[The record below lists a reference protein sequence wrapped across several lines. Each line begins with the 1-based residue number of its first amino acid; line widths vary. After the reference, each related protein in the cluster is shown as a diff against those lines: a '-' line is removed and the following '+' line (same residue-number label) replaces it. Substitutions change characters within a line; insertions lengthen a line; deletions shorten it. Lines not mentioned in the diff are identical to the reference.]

1 MSKVSIEQLTDVL
14 VQRIAHFSGQKPVV
28 RLTLERRHADQG
40 PLVPYTELRYEPSSD
55 LTAVE
60 IRKVFRGLDA
70 IRPLGSVR
78 RDPFR
83 THEGIYRFVPR
94 TAKVVSK
101 SDKPRTVPGSI
112 NIRVWRS
119 SVDRTINF
127 AVSYP

>member
-1 MSKVSIEQLTDVL
+1 LSKVSIEQLTDVL
-14 VQRIAHFSGQKPVV
+14 IQRIAHFSGQKPVV

-40 PLVPYTELRYEPSSD
+40 PPVPYTELRYEPSSD

-70 IRPLGSVR
+70 IRPLGSIKNV
-78 RDPFR
+78 FR

-94 TAKVVSK
+94 TAKAVGK
-101 SDKPRTVPGSI
+101 SGKPRTVPGSI

-119 SVDRTINF
+119 KADRTINF